1 MRYEEAL
8 KRLEAIVH
16 ELEENDLPLE
26 EALKRY
32 EEGVKLV
39 RHCEK
44 LLNEAQK
51 KIEVLLKDA
60 EGHLVRQEYPFT
72 EE

>member
-8 KRLEAIVH
+8 KRLEVIVH
-16 ELEENDLPLE
+16 ELEENELPLE

-32 EEGVKLV
+32 EEGVRLV
-39 RHCEK
+39 RYCES
-44 LLNEAQK
+44 LLQEAQK
-51 KIEVLLKDA
+51 KIEVLLKDS
-60 EGHLVRQEYPFT
+60 EGHLVRQEFSLF